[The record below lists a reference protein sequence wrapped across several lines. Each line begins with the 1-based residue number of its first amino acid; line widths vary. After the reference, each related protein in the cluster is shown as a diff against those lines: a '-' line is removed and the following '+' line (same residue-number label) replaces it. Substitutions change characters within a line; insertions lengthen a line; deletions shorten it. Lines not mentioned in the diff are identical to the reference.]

1 MKLFFSMK
9 YLLSILLLIPFIGFS
24 QSANDTT
31 KVWTKGGTISINF
44 SQVSLTNWAAGG
56 KSSASG
62 TALFNVFANYRKDN
76 LSWENALDLGYGLLK
91 EEDDKPVKTDDKID
105 FSSKFGLKPSPES
118 KIFYSALFNFRTQ
131 MTDGYKYPDTEKVIS
146 SFMAPGYLTL
156 ALGADY
162 KPNDKFSLLVS
173 PLTGK
178 MTVVSDEELAEN
190 YGLDAGKKSRSEL
203 GAFIKTQFK
212 TTVVKNVSLESKL
225 DLFSNYLDTPQNI
238 DIHWDVLV
246 NMKINDYLSANL
258 ITNMIYDDDVNIA
271 VDNNDDGVIDSTG
284 PRIQFKQ
291 LFGVGLSVKF

>member
-1 MKLFFSMK
+1 MKTIFSVK
-9 YLLSILLLIPFIGFS
+9 QLLSLFLLLPFIGFS
-24 QSANDTT
+24 QSASDTT
-31 KVWTKGGTISINF
+31 KVWTKGGTISVNF

-62 TALFNVFANYRKDN
+62 TLLFNVFGNYEKDN
-76 LSWENALDLGYGLLK
+76 LSWENGLDLGYGLLK
-91 EEDDKPVKTDDKID
+91 EESDKAVKTDDKID
-105 FSSKFGLKPSPES
+105 LSSKLGLRPSSES
-118 KIFYSALFNFRTQ
+118 KIFYTVLFNFRTQ

-146 SFMAPGYLTL
+146 SFMAPGYFTL

-162 KPNDKFSLLVS
+162 KPNDKFSLFVS

-178 MTVVSDEELAEN
+178 MTVVTDEALSEA
-190 YGLDAGKKSRSEL
+190 YGLDPGKKSRSEL

-212 TTVVKNVSLESKL
+212 TTVVKNVSLETKL

-238 DIHWDVLV
+238 DMHWDVFV

-271 VDNNDDGVIDSTG
+271 IEKDGVVVENG
-284 PRIQFKQ
+284 PRVQFKQ
-291 LFGVGLSVKF
+291 LFGVGLSLKF